1 MEENTLTLHHF
12 VQRWQNM
19 NFANSNLVDAWL
31 PAAVGPSLAN
41 IASLTMSAVSSS
53 FRAHFACTRKS
64 APFRSR

>member
-41 IASLTMSAVSSS
+41 IASLTVSAVS
-53 FRAHFACTRKS
+53 RLLERTNPCTRKS
-64 APFRSR
+64 APFRSS